1 MNLAL
6 LRHTFRAQRVRL
18 AIVCVA
24 LSVWGFVLPV
34 VYAEFGAQFRAVL
47 ASGLFPEELMRLG
60 GGDIFSLPGA
70 LALSL
75 SHPITLALTSIFA
88 IGFPA
93 SAVAGERQ
101 RGTLEV
107 LLARPI
113 SRRRLYATLAASAVA
128 FIGLAL
134 ASLQLGSVL
143 GAAYSDVLSE
153 IALMRLPL
161 VWLNASLLFVAL
173 ATITLAASVSFDRL
187 PPAIGI
193 GIGVTVVMYFFEVLG
208 ALWPSA
214 AWLQPYS
221 LFHYLQARSILEG
234 ATPWRDLAILAGAT
248 ALAACWALVVFPKRD
263 LAAPS

>member
-6 LRHTFRAQRVRL
+6 FRHTVRAQRVRL
-18 AIVCVA
+18 AIVCLA
-24 LSVWGFVLPV
+24 LAVWGFILPV

-47 ASGLFPEELMRLG
+47 DSGLLPEELMRVG

-88 IGFPA
+88 VGFPA

-113 SRRRLYATLAASAVA
+113 SRRRLYATLAVSAAV
-128 FIGLAL
+128 FVGLAL
-134 ASLQLGSVL
+134 AALEL
-143 GAAYSDVLSE
+143 GAVVGSAYSGVLDELSL
-153 IALMRLPL
+153 ARLPV
-161 VWLNASLLFVAL
+161 VWLNASLLFVSL
-173 ATITLAASVSFDRL
+173 ASITLAASVSFDRL
-187 PPAIGI
+187 PPAIGT
-193 GIGVTVVMYFFEVLG
+193 GIGVTVSMYFLEVLG

-214 AWLQPYS
+214 EWLQPYS
-221 LFHYLQARSILEG
+221 LFHYLQARPILEG
-234 ATPWRDLAILAGAT
+234 VTPWRDLAVLAGAT
-248 ALAACWALVVFPKRD
+248 SLAVVWATIVFPRRD
-263 LAAPS
+263 LAAPA

>member
-1 MNLAL
+1 LNPSL
-6 LRHTFRAQRVRL
+6 LRHTFRAQRIRL

-24 LSVWGFVLPV
+24 LAVWGFILPV
-34 VYAEFGAQFRAVL
+34 IYAEFGAQFRAVL
-47 ASGLFPEELMRLG
+47 DSGLFPADLMRLG
-60 GGDIFSLPGA
+60 GGDVFSLPGA

-75 SHPITLALTSIFA
+75 SHPITLALMSIFA
-88 IGFPA
+88 VGFPA

-107 LLARPI
+107 LLSRPL
-113 SRRRLYATLAASAVA
+113 SRRRLYATLAIAATV
-128 FIGLAL
+128 FIGLTLAAL
-134 ASLQLGSVL
+134 ELGSVL
-143 GAAYSDVLSE
+143 GSAYAGVLGE
-153 IALMRLPL
+153 LALARLPI
-161 VWLNASLLFVAL
+161 VWLNAALLFAAL
-173 ATITLAASVSFDRL
+173 ASITLGASVSFDRL
-187 PPAIGI
+187 PPALGI

-234 ATPWRDLAILAGAT
+234 VTPWRDLAVLAVTIAGAVG
-248 ALAACWALVVFPKRD
+248 WAIVVFPKRD

>member
-6 LRHTFRAQRVRL
+6 FRHTLRAQSVRL
-18 AIVCVA
+18 TIVCVA
-24 LSVWGFVLPV
+24 LAVWGFVLPV

-47 ASGLFPEELMRLG
+47 DSGLFPEELMRLG

-113 SRRRLYATLAASAVA
+113 SRRRLYATLEASAMA

-134 ASLQLGSVL
+134 AALLLGTVIGS
-143 GAAYSDVLSE
+143 AYSGVISE
-153 IALMRLPL
+153 LALARLPI
-161 VWLNASLLFVAL
+161 VWLNASLLFISL
-173 ATITLAASVSFDRL
+173 ASITLAASVSFDRL
-187 PPAIGI
+187 PPAIGV

-234 ATPWRDLAILAGAT
+234 VVPWRDLAILAMAT
-248 ALAACWALVVFPKRD
+248 ALAAIWALVVFPRRD

>member
-6 LRHTFRAQRVRL
+6 FRHTFRAQRVRL
-18 AIVCVA
+18 AVVCLA
-24 LSVWGFVLPV
+24 LAIWGFILPV
-34 VYAEFGAQFRAVL
+34 IYAEFGAQFRAVL
-47 ASGLFPEELMRLG
+47 DSGLFPAELMRLG

-107 LLARPI
+107 MLSRPI
-113 SRRRLYATLAASAVA
+113 SRRRLYATLAIAAGV
-128 FIGLAL
+128 FIGMAL
-134 ASLQLGSVL
+134 AALELGSVL
-143 GAAYSDVLSE
+143 GAAFAGVLGE
-153 IALMRLPL
+153 LAIERLPL
-161 VWLNASLLFVAL
+161 VWLNAAMLFVSL
-173 ATITLAASVSFDRL
+173 ASITLAASVSFDRL
-187 PPAIGI
+187 PPALGI
-193 GIGVTVVMYFFEVLG
+193 GIGTTVVMYFFEVLG

-214 AWLQPYS
+214 AFVQPYS
-221 LFHYLQARSILEG
+221 LFHYLQARAILDG
-234 ATPWRDLAILAGAT
+234 GTPWRDLAILAGVT

-263 LAAPS
+263 LAAPG

>member
-6 LRHTFRAQRVRL
+6 FRHTFRAQRVRL
-18 AIVCVA
+18 ALVCAA
-24 LSVWGFVLPV
+24 LALWGFVLPL

-47 ASGLFPEELMRLG
+47 DSGLFPEELMRLG
-60 GGDIFSLPGA
+60 GGDIFSLAGA

-113 SRRRLYATLAASAVA
+113 SRRRLYATLAAAATV

-134 ASLQLGSVL
+134 AALECGAVLGS
-143 GAAYSDVLSE
+143 AYSGVLAE
-153 IALMRLPL
+153 ISLARLPL
-161 VWLNASLLFVAL
+161 VWLNASMLFVSL
-173 ATITLAASVSFDRL
+173 ASITLAASVSFDRL
-187 PPAIGI
+187 PPALGI

-221 LFHYLQARSILEG
+221 LFHYLQTRPILDG
-234 ATPWRDLAILAGAT
+234 VTPWRDLAILAAAT
-248 ALAACWALVVFPKRD
+248 MLAVAWAIVVFPRRD
-263 LAAPS
+263 LGAPA